1 LLVEGRAKIQNKI
14 SKNEG
19 SSIPGVYLMIPR
31 LCSKQIVSST
41 IFPMPALPS
50 KMRRRYANQS
60 LKYAKTEDDA
70 PDQDAVFFRRKITN
84 G

>member
-1 LLVEGRAKIQNKI
+1 
-14 SKNEG
+14 
-19 SSIPGVYLMIPR
+19 
-31 LCSKQIVSST
+31 
-41 IFPMPALPS
+41 MPALPS